1 MSELEDA
8 KDKVMMGAERRSLA
22 MSDEEKKLTA
32 FHEGGHA
39 IVALNVEGS
48 DPIHKATIIPRGRA
62 LGMVMR
68 LPERDALSL
77 TRQKMLADLA
87 VAFGGRIAEE
97 LVFGHEKVTT
107 GAQSDIEQ
115 ATRMARAMVTR
126 FGMSD
131 ALGPIAYAEN
141 QEEVFLGHSV
151 SRTQNVSEATAQK
164 IDSEIHRIIEE
175 SYERARS
182 ILTERLTD
190 LNVLARGLL
199 EYETLTG
206 DEIAALLK
214 GIPPVRTPYE
224 EPTLPARSEGPSVPA
239 AGKPR
244 PSGPGPM
251 INPEPQ
257 PR

>member
-1 MSELEDA
+1 
-8 KDKVMMGAERRSLA
+8 
-22 MSDEEKKLTA
+22 
-32 FHEGGHA
+32 
-39 IVALNVEGS
+39 
-48 DPIHKATIIPRGRA
+48 
-62 LGMVMR
+62 
-68 LPERDALSL
+68 
-77 TRQKMLADLA
+77 
-87 VAFGGRIAEE
+87 FGGRIAEE

-131 ALGPIAYAEN
+131 DLGPIAYGEN

-151 SRTQNVSEATAQK
+151 SRTQNISEATAQK
-164 IDSEIHRIIEE
+164 IDAEIRRIIDTT
-175 SYERARS
+175 YNRAWQ
-182 ILTERLTD
+182 ILNDKKAD
-190 LNVLARGLL
+190 LETLAKGLL

-206 DEIAALLK
+206 DEIIALLK
-214 GIPPVRTPYE
+214 GIPPIRTPYE
-224 EPTLPARSEGPSVPA
+224 EPTLPTRSEGPSVPA

-244 PSGPGPM
+244 SSGPGPM

>member
-1 MSELEDA
+1 
-8 KDKVMMGAERRSLA
+8 
-22 MSDEEKKLTA
+22 
-32 FHEGGHA
+32 
-39 IVALNVEGS
+39 
-48 DPIHKATIIPRGRA
+48 
-62 LGMVMR
+62 MR
-68 LPERDALSL
+68 LPERDQLSL
-77 TRQKMLADLA
+77 TRQKMLADLC

-131 ALGPIAYAEN
+131 SLGPIAYAEN
-141 QEEVFLGHSV
+141 QEEVFLGHQRVAHPEHLRSHGAED
-151 SRTQNVSEATAQK
+151 RFGNPPH
-164 IDSEIHRIIEE
+164 HR
-175 SYERARS
+175 RMLCQARKD
-182 ILTERLTD
+182 ILTDPPGD

-206 DEIAALLK
+206 DEIIALLK

-224 EPTLPARSEGPSVPA
+224 DPVLPSRGEGTSVPA

-244 PSGPGPM
+244 PAGPGRSSRPS
-251 INPEPQ
+251 
-257 PR
+257 RSRR

>member
-1 MSELEDA
+1 RVHLREVPLAPDVDPRVLARGTPGFSGADLANLVNEGALLAARRGKRVVSMYEMEDA

-32 FHEGGHA
+32 YHEGGHA
-39 IVALNVEGS
+39 LVALEVEGS

-68 LPERDALSL
+68 LPERDQLSL

-97 LVFGHEKVTT
+97 LIFGHDMVTT
-107 GAQSDIEQ
+107 GASSDIEQ

-131 ALGPIAYAEN
+131 DLGPIAYAEN

-151 SRTQNVSEATAQK
+151 SRTQNISEATAQK

-175 SYERARS
+175 SYGRARS
-182 ILTERLTD
+182 ILTERQTD
-190 LNVLARGLL
+190 LNVLA
-199 EYETLTG
+199 
-206 DEIAALLK
+206 
-214 GIPPVRTPYE
+214 
-224 EPTLPARSEGPSVPA
+224 
-239 AGKPR
+239 
-244 PSGPGPM
+244 
-251 INPEPQ
+251 
-257 PR
+257 